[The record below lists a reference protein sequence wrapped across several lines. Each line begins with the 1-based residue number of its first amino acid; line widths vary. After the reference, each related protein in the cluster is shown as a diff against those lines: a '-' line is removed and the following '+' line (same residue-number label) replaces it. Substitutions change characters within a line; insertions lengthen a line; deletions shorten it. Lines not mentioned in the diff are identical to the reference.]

1 MRVPEHRAAG
11 RGELVAIDL
20 PPGEEWVEVV
30 GDLWWR
36 GVAFLP
42 LDTRLRS
49 QERRS
54 LVDRAQ
60 PTCVIDRL
68 GETAYAGAP
77 VDEAIA
83 VVMPTSGTSGAP
95 RLVELSRRGVE
106 AAVAASATTLGAD
119 DTVPW
124 IVCLTPAHV
133 GGLLVLLRGAV
144 LGAPVIVHDR
154 FEPERIVQACAD
166 GGAFVSLVPA
176 MVMRIVA
183 TGATL
188 EGLTMLV
195 GAGALEPSVAGRARA
210 LGARVVTTYGMTETC
225 GGVVYDGWPLH
236 GTQVRVGENAAI
248 ELRGPTVMEGY
259 RGDPGATGAAFTTDG
274 WLRTGD
280 LGRLLDDGRLEVDG
294 RADDLIRTGG
304 EKVWPEEVERVLREH
319 PKVRDAAVGG
329 APHPEWGQQVVV
341 RVVPATI
348 DDPPEID
355 ELRDWV
361 TERLVRFKA
370 PRELVL
376 VPEIERTASGKVKR
390 GSDGGSFT

>member
-1 MRVPEHRAAG
+1 M
-11 RGELVAIDL
+11 AIDL
-20 PPGEEWVEVV
+20 PPGEDWVEVV

-42 LDTRLRS
+42 LDTRLGS
-49 QERRS
+49 SERRS

-77 VDEAIA
+77 VDEAVA
-83 VVMPTSGTSGAP
+83 VVMPTSGTAGAP
-95 RLVELSRRGVE
+95 RLVELSRRAVE
-106 AAVAASATTLGAD
+106 AAVSASAAALGAD
-119 DTVPW
+119 DRVPW
-124 IVCLTPAHV
+124 IVCLTPAHI

-144 LGAPVIVHDR
+144 LGAPVIVHER
-154 FEPERIVQACAD
+154 FEPERIVQACAE

-183 TGATL
+183 TGGPL

-195 GAGALEPSVAGRARA
+195 GAAALDPLVAERARE
-210 LGARVVTTYGMTETC
+210 LGARVVTTYGMSETC

-236 GTQVRVGENAAI
+236 GTQVRVGEEADV
-248 ELRGPTVMEGY
+248 ELRGPTLMEGY
-259 RGDPGATGAAFTTDG
+259 RGDPTATGAAFTTDG

-280 LGRLLDDGRLEVDG
+280 LGRLLEDGRLAVDG

-319 PKVRDAAVGG
+319 PKVRDVAVG
-329 APHPEWGQQVVV
+329 ATPHPIWGQQVVA

-348 DDPPEID
+348 DDPPALD
-355 ELRDWV
+355 ELREWV
-361 TERLVRFKA
+361 SERLVRFKA

-376 VPEIERTASGKVKR
+376 VPEIERTASGKVR
-390 GSDGGSFT
+390 RAPNGGSFI